1 MPESSLA
8 ERILELVS
16 LYGYY
21 IVFLAQALESAAFL
35 GLLVPGDII
44 LLVVSFSAALGYLNL
59 YLVIL
64 VASVGAVVGDNL
76 IYWVS
81 RKGGRPFVD
90 RHHKFFRLSKAGIQ
104 RGEEFYAR
112 YGAKTI
118 LLTRMVPFLRVIT
131 IPLAGIYRMSYS
143 TFLVYD
149 LTGHFARTTAYSLL
163 GYYFGRNWDL
173 LMKIIDLMG
182 WTTLVI
188 ALLVATGI
196 YGFYRIKFYRAKR
209 SPRDIRE
216 AKRGKGQEKIGV
228 PDPKE

>member
-1 MPESSLA
+1 MPDSSLV

-21 IVFLAQALESAAFL
+21 VVFLALVLENAAFL

-64 VASVGAVVGDNL
+64 VASVGAIVGDNL

-81 RKGGRPFVD
+81 RRGGRPFLD
-90 RHHKFFRLSKAGIQ
+90 RHHKFFRLSKAGME
-104 RGEEFYAR
+104 RGEAFYAR
-112 YGAKTI
+112 HGAKTV
-118 LLTRMVPFLRVIT
+118 LLGRMVPFLRVIT
-131 IPLAGIYRMSYS
+131 VPLAGIYKMSYP
-143 TFLVYD
+143 TFLTYD
-149 LTGHFARTTAYSLL
+149 LTGNFVRTTAYSLL

-173 LMKIIDLMG
+173 LMKIIEVMG

-196 YGFYRIKFYRAKR
+196 YGFYRVRFYRAKR
-209 SPRDIRE
+209 SQKARDMWE
-216 AKRGKGQEKIGV
+216 AN
-228 PDPKE
+228 DP

>member
-1 MPESSLA
+1 MPDSSLA
-8 ERILELVS
+8 ERILELVP

-21 IVFLAQALESAAFL
+21 IVFLALVLENAAFL

-81 RKGGRPFVD
+81 RRGGRPFVD
-90 RHHKFFRLSKAGIQ
+90 RHHKFFRLSRAGMQ

-112 YGAKTI
+112 HGAKTV
-118 LLTRMVPFLRVIT
+118 LLARMVPFLRVIT
-131 IPLAGIYRMSYS
+131 VPLAGMYKMSYPI
-143 TFLVYD
+143 FLVYD
-149 LTGHFARTTAYSLL
+149 LTGNFARTTLYSLL

-173 LMKIIDLMG
+173 LMKIIDVMG

-196 YGFYRIKFYRAKR
+196 YGFYRLKRSQKARDMWRAK
-209 SPRDIRE
+209 
-216 AKRGKGQEKIGV
+216 AGKEKEGIGIA
-228 PDPKE
+228 DPKE